1 MWQSIWQWVTSN
13 KLFEGAAAA
22 LLTLIGII
30 IKKFSKTPDSPAR
43 AVSSRVS
50 VPIQI
55 NNFPTSPASIGPRMT
70 SAPENSTFDS
80 QRPEIVS
87 IQPRICSVE
96 PHDEYGFIE
105 AVDGKA
111 QIAVATFRRYGDPIR
126 ESLHLTAWIRYWNI
140 PRDRNL
146 PLKEIEI
153 ARIKNGAWLDE
164 EYNAAI
170 MNRPDTKEV
179 VLAIKAEGELAVVQ
193 DNRFGVHNNRGF
205 YIVPIPEDCIQILA
219 CLDVVD
225 EKFGALHTTASG
237 YDVSHF
243 RSSERQGVSCLSG
256 RKIRGVAFAYRG
268 GAVQNKSDTGN
279 APKFK
284 VEYPPFTESD
294 PLLYRVHA
302 LVASLFSSILGRGS
316 SLATHSLH
324 RRGIGRNASLLTS

>member
-13 KLFEGAAAA
+13 KLFEGAVAA
-22 LLTLIGII
+22 LFTLIGII

-55 NNFPTSPASIGPRMT
+55 NNFPTSPASIDTAPRMT
-70 SAPENSTFDS
+70 SAKENPTVDS

-87 IQPRICSVE
+87 IPPRICSVE

-111 QIAVATFRRYGDPIR
+111 QIAVATFQRFGDPIR

-140 PRDRNL
+140 PRDKNL

-205 YIVPIPEDCIQILA
+205 YIVPIPNDCIQIFA
-219 CLDVVD
+219 CLNVLD
-225 EKFGALHTTASG
+225 EKFGGLAH
-237 YDVSHF
+237 YCF
-243 RSSERQGVSCLSG
+243 RIRREPFQIERMPG
-256 RKIRGVAFAYRG
+256 RELPVWEE
-268 GAVQNKSDTGN
+268 D
-279 APKFK
+279 
-284 VEYPPFTESD
+284 
-294 PLLYRVHA
+294 
-302 LVASLFSSILGRGS
+302 
-316 SLATHSLH
+316 
-324 RRGIGRNASLLTS
+324 